1 MMVPCDVESIK
12 AALLNFN
19 CEVGCFA
26 FVKVEVLT

>member
-12 AALLNFN
+12 AALLN